1 MGRQEEEGGG
11 KRVCSFKSLPG
22 RAQHARLPDD
32 RAVATPAP
40 CRHLKESG
48 GRARGGAGRAGG
60 EERGLCHPL
69 VGAAGLAPSGGPSQ
83 LWEAASDWSGLG
95 PSWRLPR
102 PPSPLSSCR
111 SVTGAAATLPRSPGV
126 RAGAIPSWERRA
138 GREGGRGRLRAPLGG
153 ASGAAAW
160 REACRGWAR
169 VEGARRAG
177 ASRPARVSSPSPG
190 VCVCGGGVRRGRAAA
205 AGWRRG
211 GRRGGGPGCG
221 PASARPAGGDAPRL
235 RSRGEVRGS
244 GRSVRRYWPARE
256 KPSPGRG

>member
-138 GREGGRGRLRAPLGG
+138 GREGGREGEAVCGRPWVARAAPPLGG
-153 ASGAAAW
+153 KLAGGG
-160 REACRGWAR
+160 RGWKAR
-169 VEGARRAG
+169 GGRAPPVRRG
-177 ASRPARVSSPSPG
+177 CPRPARGCVS
-190 VCVCGGGVRRGRAAA
+190 VEAA
-205 AGWRRG
+205 
-211 GRRGGGPGCG
+211 
-221 PASARPAGGDAPRL
+221 
-235 RSRGEVRGS
+235 
-244 GRSVRRYWPARE
+244 
-256 KPSPGRG
+256 